1 MPNQANDVKMTE
13 VFASFAVMFVAV
25 VVRVPLVC
33 IICVRMMGLMKRIV
47 IHRLSRA
54 FQARYEQGNHQ
65 QLWNPRFHTGSIHSL
80 DGARQTPCL
89 LYTSDAADELR

>member
-1 MPNQANDVKMTE
+1 MPNQANGVKMTKMLARIAV
-13 VFASFAVMFVAV
+13 VFVTI
-25 VVRVPLVC
+25 VVRVPLVR
-33 IICVRMMGLMKRIV
+33 IICVRMMGLMKRVV

-80 DGARQTPCL
+80 DSARQTPV
-89 LYTSDAADELR
+89 T